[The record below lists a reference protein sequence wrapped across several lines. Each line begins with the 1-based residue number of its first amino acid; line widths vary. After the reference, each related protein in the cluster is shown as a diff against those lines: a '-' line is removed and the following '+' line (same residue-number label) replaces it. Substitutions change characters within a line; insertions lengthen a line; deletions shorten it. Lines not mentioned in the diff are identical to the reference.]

1 MRRATRADIPAIVS
15 LTCECFGR
23 GYTSNEQMREFI
35 DDERNRVY
43 VEYDDKGLCGAS
55 MMLIEDKDKISEDM
69 EVTSEDYDRLSRGKP
84 CLHHKFCVVRN
95 DRRKDGLMT
104 AVLQEALAE
113 LENEGIYGAIFA
125 QTWIVNDEIPMA
137 RVCDRIGYK
146 QYKRQYRPW
155 YKITDGYCIVCKGR
169 CKCDAMV
176 YYRQL

>member
-15 LTCECFGR
+15 LTCECFGEN
-23 GYTSNEQMREFI
+23 YTFDEEMQGFI

-43 VEYDDKGLCGAS
+43 VEYDDKGLCGAF
-55 MMLIEDKDKISEDM
+55 MMLAEDKDSISESM
-69 EVTSEDYDRLSRGKP
+69 EVTSDDYDRLSRGKP
-84 CLHHKFCVVRN
+84 CLHHKFCVVRE

-104 AVLQEALAE
+104 AMLQEAIPD

-125 QTWIVNDEIPMA
+125 QTWILNNEIPMA

-146 QYKRQYRPW
+146 QYKRQFRPW
-155 YKITDGYCIVCKGR
+155 YGITDRYCNICKGR